1 MSTDRQ
7 ARRAGGRLARCAA
20 AVIRGAWIERIIIL
34 LYLLLIIYPVLFVL
48 NTSFKPSSEFYRN
61 VWGLP
66 IDFTLANYPKAWI
79 GGRIGSAFLNSFYI
93 VMLTVV
99 AIIVFGAMAG
109 YALAQLKVPGAN
121 IIMLTLVGLTM
132 LPSESVLMPIYIT
145 MSRVGLIGSRES
157 LIIPYIGWGLPI
169 TIYIFRDFFMTVP
182 SELME
187 AARID
192 GCTELG
198 TFTKVVAP
206 LMLPAIATCAIFN
219 FVNFWGELLWATVA
233 LSSQSATRTISM
245 GVVEFQGQFAT
256 DWGPMTAAICLV
268 LVPLMILF
276 LFTQKY
282 FVRGLTAG
290 SVKG

>member
-1 MSTDRQ
+1 MNTKTALPTPKRGRKSEFCFEGRGVL
-7 ARRAGGRLARCAA
+7 ASRAA
-20 AVIRGAWIERIIIL
+20 IIL
-34 LYLLLIIYPVLFVL
+34 YVILIIYPVLFVI
-48 NTSFKPSSEFYRN
+48 NTSFKPSGEFYRN

-66 IDFTLANYPKAWI
+66 INFTLSNYPEAWMA
-79 GGRIGSAFLNSFYI
+79 GRIGSAFLNSLYI
-93 VMLTVV
+93 VVLTVTC
-99 AIIVFGAMAG
+99 IVIFGAMAG
-109 YALAQLKVPGAN
+109 YALARLRIPGSKF
-121 IIMLTLVGLTM
+121 IMLLLVGLTM

-145 MSRVGLIGSRES
+145 MSRIGMIGTRES
-157 LIIPYIGWGLPI
+157 LVIPYIGWGLPI

-182 SELME
+182 VEMME

-192 GCTELG
+192 GCTEFS

-256 DWGPMTAAICLV
+256 DWGPMTAAICIV
-268 LVPLMILF
+268 LVPLMIFF

-282 FVRGLTAG
+282 FIRGLTAG

>member
-1 MSTDRQ
+1 MAVRKKKP
-7 ARRAGGRLARCAA
+7 AGEFRYEGKGIVIGRLL
-20 AVIRGAWIERIIIL
+20 VI
-34 LYLLLIIYPVLFVL
+34 LYVVLIIYPVIFVL
-48 NTSFKPSSEFYRN
+48 NTSFKPSNEFYKN

-66 IDFTLANYPKAWI
+66 QNFTLSNFPEAWI
-79 GGRIGSAFLNSFYI
+79 NGRIGSAFLNSALI
-93 VMLTVV
+93 VSVTVAAIV
-99 AIIVFGAMAG
+99 AFGAMAG
-109 YALAQLKVPGAN
+109 YALARLRIPGAKL
-121 IIMLTLVGLTM
+121 IVLLLVGFTM

-145 MSRVGLIGSRES
+145 MSRIGLIGTRAS

-169 TIYIFRDFFMTVP
+169 TIYIFRDFFLTVP
-182 SELME
+182 IEMME

-192 GCTELG
+192 GCTESK
-198 TFTKVVAP
+198 TFTCIVVP

-233 LSSQSATRTISM
+233 LSSQSTTRTISM

-256 DWGPMTAAICLV
+256 DWGPMTAAICIV
-268 LVPLMILF
+268 LIPLMIFF

-282 FVRGLTAG
+282 FVRGLTSG

>member
-7 ARRAGGRLARCAA
+7 ARRPGGQLARCAT
-20 AVIRGAWIERIIIL
+20 AVSRGAWIERIIIL

-66 IDFTLANYPKAWI
+66 IEFTLSNYPKAWI

-93 VMLTVV
+93 VMLTVA

-109 YALAQLKVPGAN
+109 YSLARLKVPGAN

>member
-109 YALAQLKVPGAN
+109 YALARLKVPGAN

>member
-1 MSTDRQ
+1 MSTEKSKKKKSSGFQSDKKGVM
-7 ARRAGGRLARCAA
+7 AG
-20 AVIRGAWIERIIIL
+20 RIVVLI
-34 LYLLLIIYPVLFVL
+34 YLLIIIYPVIFVL

-61 VWGLP
+61 VWGFP
-66 IDFTLANYPKAWI
+66 IDFTTGNYGEAWVS
-79 GGRIGSAFLNSFYI
+79 GRIGSAFVNSFYI
-93 VMLTVV
+93 VAVTVV
-99 AIIVFGAMAG
+99 AIVVFGAMAG
-109 YALAQLKVPGAN
+109 YALARLKIPGAN
-121 IIMLTLVGLTM
+121 LITLLLVGLTM

-145 MSRVGLIGSRES
+145 MSRIGLIGTRES
-157 LIIPYIGWGLPI
+157 LIIPYIGWGMPI
-169 TIYIFRDFFMTVP
+169 TIYIFRDFFLTVP
-182 SELME
+182 IEMME

-192 GCTELG
+192 GCTELK

-219 FVNFWGELLWATVA
+219 VVNFWGELLWATVA

-245 GVVEFQGQFAT
+245 GVIEFQGQFAT
-256 DWGPMTAAICLV
+256 DWGPMTAAICIV
-268 LVPLMILF
+268 MIPLMVFF

>member
-1 MSTDRQ
+1 MSIETAAKRKKRKVNE
-7 ARRAGGRLARCAA
+7 AFLFEGKGAA
-20 AVIRGAWIERIIIL
+20 AGRVMVV
-34 LYLLLIIYPVLFVL
+34 LYVLLIIYPVLFVL

-66 IDFTLANYPKAWI
+66 VDFTLANYPDAWI
-79 GGRIGSAFLNSFYI
+79 AGRIGSAFLNSLYI

-99 AIIVFGAMAG
+99 CIVIFGAMAG
-109 YALAQLKVPGAN
+109 YALARLRIPGAKL
-121 IIMLTLVGLTM
+121 IMLLLVGLTM

-145 MSRVGLIGSRES
+145 MSRIGMIGSRES

-169 TIYIFRDFFMTVP
+169 TIYIFKDFLMTVP
-182 SELME
+182 VEMME

-192 GCTELG
+192 GCTEFG
-198 TFTKVVAP
+198 AFTKVVAP

-256 DWGPMTAAICLV
+256 DWGPMTAAICIV
-268 LVPLMILF
+268 LVPLMVFF